1 MASMGGIQENEDE
14 KLILSLPKEKPWAQ
28 PYDLYLFQNFWCPG
42 IHIQAVNRFQKY
54 FEAVKDS
61 DVVVAS
67 FPKSG
72 TIWIKAL
79 TFSIA
84 NHHRFPSLENH
95 PLLTTNPHELV
106 PFLEFSF
113 GGNIQDQ
120 ILHLSNMTEPRIFG
134 THTPFTSLPKSIK
147 ESNCKLVYICRDPF
161 DNFVSAWNYF
171 NKVKPMSLPA
181 LTMEEAFEK
190 YCNGIMDYGPWW
202 SHMLGYWNESI
213 ANPNK
218 VLFLKYEDLKED
230 TNFHVKRIAEFLG
243 CPFTQKEESSGV
255 IQSIIKLC
263 SFENMKDLEVNKSG
277 KIGRGG
283 IEKKDFFRKGE
294 KGDWV
299 NYFTP
304 SMQEKLSAIV
314 EEKLSGSGLS
324 FKKCS

>member
-1 MASMGGIQENEDE
+1 MTSMGGIQENEDE

-84 NHHRFPSLENH
+84 NHHRFSPLENH

-134 THTPFTSLPKSIK
+134 IP
-147 ESNCKLVYICRDPF
+147 
-161 DNFVSAWNYF
+161 
-171 NKVKPMSLPA
+171 
-181 LTMEEAFEK
+181 LT
-190 YCNGIMDYGPWW
+190 I
-202 SHMLGYWNESI
+202 
-213 ANPNK
+213 
-218 VLFLKYEDLKED
+218 LFLHGITLI
-230 TNFHVKRIAEFLG
+230 RLSQCLFLH
-243 CPFTQKEESSGV
+243 
-255 IQSIIKLC
+255 
-263 SFENMKDLEVNKSG
+263 
-277 KIGRGG
+277 
-283 IEKKDFFRKGE
+283 
-294 KGDWV
+294 
-299 NYFTP
+299 
-304 SMQEKLSAIV
+304 
-314 EEKLSGSGLS
+314 
-324 FKKCS
+324 